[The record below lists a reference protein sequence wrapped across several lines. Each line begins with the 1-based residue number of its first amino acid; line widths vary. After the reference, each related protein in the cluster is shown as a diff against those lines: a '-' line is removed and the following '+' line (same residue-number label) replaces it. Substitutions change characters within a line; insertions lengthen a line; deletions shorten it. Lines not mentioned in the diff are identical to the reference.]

1 MKVIRTYTDGNYTVN
16 EYDNGTVERYL
27 TGSDKQIEPT
37 EPETQLTEMEAIA
50 LDTNIKM
57 DYLLGIAELREI
69 SGGGGIACKVLVL
82 SACRKAVAA

>member
-1 MKVIRTYTDGNYTVN
+1 MKVIRTYTDGDYTVN
-16 EYDNGTVERYL
+16 EYDNGTIERYL
-27 TGSDKQIEPT
+27 TGSDKPIEPT
-37 EPETQLTEMEAIA
+37 ESETQLTEMEALA

-69 SGGGGIACKVLVL
+69 SGGGIACKVLAL